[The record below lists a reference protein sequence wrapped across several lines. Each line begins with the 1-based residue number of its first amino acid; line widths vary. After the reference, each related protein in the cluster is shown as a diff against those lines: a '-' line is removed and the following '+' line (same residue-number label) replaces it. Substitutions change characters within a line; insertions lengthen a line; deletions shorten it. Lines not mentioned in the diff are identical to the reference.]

1 MTLRGGTVA
10 PGRIGGMR
18 VRLLPW
24 TLTLFLLAACEREP
38 EMVEPD
44 IRPVRTV
51 VVAYRDTSVP
61 IVLTGVIQPRDEAG
75 LSFRIA
81 GRMIERLV
89 NRGDVVEPGQVLAR
103 LDAQNE
109 RNALRA
115 AEANLAAARG
125 QVTQASNHYDRQRH
139 LLDRGFTTRA
149 AYDDAVQSL
158 QTAESQV
165 QAAQAQLRF
174 AQDQVAFT
182 ELRADAEGVVIAVGA
197 ETGEVVQVG
206 QMIAQLAREG
216 GRDAIF
222 DVPAQIIRDAP
233 GDPQV
238 TIFLTA
244 DPTVYAQGRV
254 REVSPVADP
263 VTRTF
268 EVMVGVIDPPEE
280 MRLGATVT
288 ARIELE
294 ANVAIEIPATALTR
308 QGDQPAVW
316 VVDPEEFT
324 VSLRTIEVS
333 QFGPASVGIYSGVE
347 PGEIVVVAGV
357 QALHPGQKVRLLEET
372 P

>member
-10 PGRIGGMR
+10 LGRIAGMR
-18 VRLLPW
+18 GVLVPSMLA
-24 TLTLFLLAACEREP
+24 LLLAACDQEP
-38 EMVEPD
+38 EAVVPEV
-44 IRPVRTV
+44 RPVRTV

-61 IVLTGVIQPRDEAG
+61 IVLTGVLQARDEAG

-103 LDAQNE
+103 LDAVNE

-125 QVTQASNHYDRQRH
+125 QLTQAENHYERQRH

-149 AYDDAVQSL
+149 AYDDALQSR
-158 QTAESQV
+158 QTAQSQV

-174 AQDQVAFT
+174 AQDQVAIT

-197 ETGEVVQVG
+197 EPGEVVQVG

-216 GRDAIF
+216 GRDAVF
-222 DVPAQIIRDAP
+222 DVPAQIIREAP

-238 TIFLTA
+238 TISLTA
-244 DPTVYAQGRV
+244 DPSVHAQGRV
-254 REVSPVADP
+254 REVSPLADP

-268 EVMVGVIDPPEE
+268 EVAVGIIDPPEE

-316 VVDPEEFT
+316 VVDPTELT
-324 VSLRTIEVS
+324 VSLRPIEVS
-333 QFGPASVGIYSGVE
+333 EFGPAMVGIQGGLE

-357 QALHPGQKVRLLEET
+357 QALHPGQKVRLLEAA

>member
-1 MTLRGGTVA
+1 MTLRGGTFALGRVA
-10 PGRIGGMR
+10 GLRG
-18 VRLLPW
+18 LLVPCA
-24 TLTLFLLAACEREP
+24 LTLLLAACEREP
-38 EMVEPD
+38 EIAEPE

-61 IVLTGVIQPRDEAG
+61 IVLTGVLQARDEAG

-89 NRGDVVEPGQVLAR
+89 NRGDVVEPGQVLAL
-103 LDAQNE
+103 LDAVNE

-125 QVTQASNHYDRQRH
+125 QLTQAENHYERQRH

-149 AYDDAVQSL
+149 AYDDALQSR
-158 QTAESQV
+158 QTAQSQV

-182 ELRADAEGVVIAVGA
+182 ELRADAEGVVIAIGA
-197 ETGEVVQVG
+197 EPGEVVQVG

-216 GRDAIF
+216 GRDAVI
-222 DVPAQIIRDAP
+222 DVPAQIIREAP
-233 GDPQV
+233 GDPEV
-238 TIFLTA
+238 TIFLTS
-244 DPTVYAQGRV
+244 DPTVYAKGRV
-254 REVSPVADP
+254 REVSPLADP

-268 EVMVGVIDPPEE
+268 EVKIGIIDPPEA
-280 MRLGATVT
+280 MRLGATIT

-316 VVDPEEFT
+316 VVDPDDFT
-324 VSLRTIEVS
+324 VSLRQIEVS
-333 QFGPASVGIYSGVE
+333 EFGPARVGIFGGLE

-357 QALHPGQKVRLLEET
+357 QALHPGQKVRLLEEA

>member
-1 MTLRGGTVA
+1 
-10 PGRIGGMR
+10 
-18 VRLLPW
+18 
-24 TLTLFLLAACEREP
+24 
-38 EMVEPD
+38 
-44 IRPVRTV
+44 
-51 VVAYRDTSVP
+51 
-61 IVLTGVIQPRDEAG
+61 
-75 LSFRIA
+75 
-81 GRMIERLV
+81 
-89 NRGDVVEPGQVLAR
+89 VVEPGQVLAR

-125 QVTQASNHYDRQRH
+125 QVTQARNHYERQQH

-149 AYDDAVQSL
+149 AYDIAVQSL

-182 ELRADAEGVVIAVGA
+182 ELKADAEGLVIAVGA
-197 ETGEVVQVG
+197 EPGEVVQVA
-206 QMIAQLAREG
+206 QMIVQLAREG
-216 GRDAIF
+216 GRDAVF

-233 GDPQV
+233 ADPQV
-238 TIFLTA
+238 TIFLSA
-244 DPTVYAQGRV
+244 DPSVHAEGRV
-254 REVSPVADP
+254 REVSPQADP

-268 EVMVGVIDPPEE
+268 EVKVGIIDPPEE

-316 VVDPEEFT
+316 VVNPEDFT
-324 VSLRTIEVS
+324 VSLRLIEVS
-333 QFGPASVGIYSGVE
+333 EFGPARVGIFSGIE

-357 QALHPGQKVRLLEET
+357 QALHPGQKVRLLEEA